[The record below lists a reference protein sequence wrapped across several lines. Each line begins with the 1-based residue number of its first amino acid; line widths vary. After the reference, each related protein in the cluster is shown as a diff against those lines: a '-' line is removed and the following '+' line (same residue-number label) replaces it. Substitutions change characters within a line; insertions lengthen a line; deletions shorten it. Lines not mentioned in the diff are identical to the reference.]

1 MLGVPVPRSPESIY
15 ADELPPGVTPEEL
28 KRWFD
33 DYDEETAYKEGRPAH
48 VPPAYR
54 ASQAIR
60 VTMKVFKTGAYIS
73 ADFGFLEKVKSLLPK
88 RFPHAG
94 KRSVKRCRAFI
105 WELPRR
111 QAA

>member
-1 MLGVPVPRSPESIY
+1 MRNDGRHRLKRGTVPY
-15 ADELPPGVTPEEL
+15 ELTPEEL

-33 DYDEETAYKEGRPAH
+33 DYDEDVADNEGRPAH
-48 VPPAYR
+48 VPPTYR

-60 VTMKVFKTGAYIS
+60 VSMKVFRTGAYIS
-73 ADFGFLEKVKSLLPK
+73 ADFGFLKKVRDFLP
-88 RFPHAG
+88 RHFPKAG